1 VIQFLIDECLTPRLV
16 DVAHHAGYVAHHVLY
31 RDWQSRTDRAL
42 LEHMLRE
49 DLTIVTNN
57 WRDFEPM
64 LRRQE
69 IHPGAVVIP
78 NVPRAQQIDAFG
90 LALLAIRTRDPLP
103 DLINTVIEVDETR
116 IVRVYALP
124 RPDEPAV

>member
-1 VIQFLIDECLTPRLV
+1 
-16 DVAHHAGYVAHHVLY
+16 
-31 RDWQSRTDRAL
+31 
-42 LEHMLRE
+42 
-49 DLTIVTNN
+49 
-57 WRDFEPM
+57 
-64 LRRQE
+64 
-69 IHPGAVVIP
+69 VIP